1 MYDLLRSE
9 NRSLLQQNTK
19 TINLQFTTFSESFVK
34 HEKPTTLFLHW
45 QLVSSWTD
53 SCSIVPAT
61 TPMWVVTGTTS
72 EEEDTWKETD
82 LQCRNDSYRSA
93 SFITVLPLYFWVSAS
108 LQQPTSRYVFGNL
121 HGPSK
126 FHLIRHKHLY
136 SCNTKASPIQER
148 EDIKSTRAQAFVS
161 LTTKSI
167 RETCTG

>member
-1 MYDLLRSE
+1 
-9 NRSLLQQNTK
+9 
-19 TINLQFTTFSESFVK
+19 
-34 HEKPTTLFLHW
+34 
-45 QLVSSWTD
+45 
-53 SCSIVPAT
+53 
-61 TPMWVVTGTTS
+61 MWGDNGTTS

-126 FHLIRHKHLY
+126 FHLVRHKHLY
-136 SCNTKASPIQER
+136 SRNTKASRIQER

-167 RETCTG
+167 RETCTGKETASSEKQTHRGLQYQRNTYNFLACSKDLWWPKWKRS

>member
-1 MYDLLRSE
+1 MNDVWPSKVWE
-9 NRSLLQQNTK
+9 QV
-19 TINLQFTTFSESFVK
+19 FTATEHK
-34 HEKPTTLFLHW
+34 NHKPSVHHILWIIREAWETTTLFLHW

-61 TPMWVVTGTTS
+61 TPMWGDNGTTS

-126 FHLIRHKHLY
+126 FHLVRHKHLY
-136 SCNTKASPIQER
+136 SRNTKGIS
-148 EDIKSTRAQAFVS
+148 D
-161 LTTKSI
+161 
-167 RETCTG
+167 TGKRRY